1 MSVFKNKVAIVTGSA
16 SGIGLNL
23 SKQLAGHGAHVI
35 MADINFEQVE
45 KATEALLKNGL
56 KVKAVKLD
64 VTDKSAFKKIIED
77 TAAEYG
83 KLDYLFNNAGI
94 VVIGEVSDINLD
106 HMTKVLDVNLN
117 GLLYGTYY
125 AYQLMVKQGS
135 GHIVNLSSV
144 EGVLPFPMTA
154 SYVATKHAVFGLTE
168 SLWVEAAD
176 TGVDLTIICPG
187 YIRTPLIT
195 DSETVNTTIEN
206 ALSHYLA
213 ILFEKLSAITPDIC
227 AELILKAV
235 TKKKTIAFVPK
246 IGRLFWWNY
255 RIWPMGYLRM
265 LRFFH
270 RLDRKRLKKLQ
281 NR

>member
-1 MSVFKNKVAIVTGSA
+1 MSIFKDRVAIVTGSA

-35 MADINFEQVE
+35 MADVNFDQVE
-45 KATEALLKNGL
+45 KEVQLLLENGL
-56 KVKAVKLD
+56 KVKAAKLD
-64 VTDKSAFKKIIED
+64 VTDESAFKKIIED

-94 VVIGEVSDINLD
+94 AILGEVRDITLD
-106 HMTKVLDVNLN
+106 HMTRVVDVNLN
-117 GLLYGTYY
+117 GLLYGTYH

-135 GHIVNLSSV
+135 GHIINTSSV
-144 EGVLPFPMTA
+144 EGVLPIPSTA
-154 SYVATKHAVFGLTE
+154 SYVGTKHAVFGLTE

-176 TGVDLTIICPG
+176 SGVDLTIICPG
-187 YIRTPLIT
+187 YIRTPMLVI
-195 DSETVNTTIEN
+195 SEAVNTTAEIWRG
-206 ALSHYLA
+206 SFLA
-213 ILFEKLSAITPDIC
+213 VLFEKLSAITPDTC
-227 AELILKAV
+227 AKLMLKAV
-235 TKKKTIAFVPK
+235 AKKKTIAFVPK

-270 RLDRKRLKKLQ
+270 RQDRKRIKKLQ
-281 NR
+281 TS

>member
-1 MSVFKNKVAIVTGSA
+1 
-16 SGIGLNL
+16 
-23 SKQLAGHGAHVI
+23 
-35 MADINFEQVE
+35 
-45 KATEALLKNGL
+45 
-56 KVKAVKLD
+56 
-64 VTDKSAFKKIIED
+64 
-77 TAAEYG
+77 
-83 KLDYLFNNAGI
+83 
-94 VVIGEVSDINLD
+94 
-106 HMTKVLDVNLN
+106 
-117 GLLYGTYY
+117 
-125 AYQLMVKQGS
+125 MVKQGS

-154 SYVATKHAVFGLTE
+154 SYAATKHAVFGLTE

-187 YIRTPLIT
+187 YIRTPLLT
-195 DSETVNTTIEN
+195 DSETVPTTSEN
-206 ALSHYLA
+206 VLSSYFA

-235 TKKKTIAFVPK
+235 AKKKTIAFVPK

-265 LRFFH
+265 LRFFL
-270 RLDRKRLKKLQ
+270 RLDRTRLKKMQ